1 VWLLATQE
9 RPIQPGVVQ
18 SRHGKEYGYNVYVEL
33 TENGYVST
41 REAADILGISL
52 RSAQLWVENGV
63 LTAWKTPGGHRRIT
77 VASIKRVLE
86 ERERHAQLTMSNPKL
101 RVLIVEDDP
110 DVARF
115 LHLAIEQC
123 HPGTEI
129 HIASNGFEGLIL
141 VGRTHPDILMTD
153 LNMPGMD
160 GFRMIRAMGS
170 GDSAPAL
177 VVAVTALSPPDI
189 SDRGGLSADIKVLQK
204 PISLSQLDEIL
215 TSFIAQRISPD
226 LV

>member
-1 VWLLATQE
+1 M
-9 RPIQPGVVQ
+9 
-18 SRHGKEYGYNVYVEL
+18 EL
-33 TENGYVST
+33 TEHGYVST

-77 VASIKRVLE
+77 MASIKRVLE
-86 ERERHAQLTMSNPKL
+86 ERERHAQLAITNPKL

-115 LHLAIEQC
+115 LQMAIEQC
-123 HPGTEI
+123 YPGTEI
-129 HIASNGFEGLIL
+129 YLAANGFEGLIL
-141 VGRTHPDILMTD
+141 VGRVHPDVLMTD

-170 GDSAPAL
+170 GESAPAL
-177 VVAVTALSPPDI
+177 VVAVTALSEPDI
-189 SDRGGLSADIKVLQK
+189 ADRGGLSPEVRVLHK
-204 PISLSQLDEIL
+204 PVSLTQLESIFSTFL
-215 TSFIAQRISPD
+215 AHRPGSD
-226 LV
+226 LD

>member
-1 VWLLATQE
+1 MQ
-9 RPIQPGVVQ
+9 
-18 SRHGKEYGYNVYVEL
+18 L
-33 TENGYVST
+33 TENAYVST
-41 REAADILGISL
+41 REAADILSISL

-77 VASIKRVLE
+77 VSSIKRVLE
-86 ERERHAQLTMSNPKL
+86 ERERHAQLTVSDPKL

-115 LHLAIEQC
+115 LYLAIEQC

-129 HIASNGFEGLIL
+129 HVASDGFEGLIL
-141 VGRTHPDILMTD
+141 VGRVYPDILMTD

-170 GDSAPAL
+170 GESAPAL

-189 SDRGGLSADIKVLQK
+189 SDRGGLSPDIKVLQK
-204 PISLSQLDEIL
+204 PISISQLDGIL
-215 TSFIAQRISPD
+215 TTFITQRANAELD
-226 LV
+226 